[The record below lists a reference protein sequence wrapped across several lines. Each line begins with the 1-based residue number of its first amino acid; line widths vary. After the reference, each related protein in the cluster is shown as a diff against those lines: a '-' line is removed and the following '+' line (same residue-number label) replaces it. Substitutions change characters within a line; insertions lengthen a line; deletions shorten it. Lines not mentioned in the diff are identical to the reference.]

1 MVEWSPEKRAGFA
14 LAALL
19 ADDREL
25 GHVSRTVSPAV
36 IEHTRALFELPSVRD
51 KTRLVA
57 HLLSLVRPPLTA
69 VDSALPVRLAVA
81 IVGKLPRTV
90 ARTLISAAP
99 RLRTGFQVEP
109 DLLPRLLRIARRSID
124 DSRVRPRERFDGEF
138 RSS

>member
-25 GHVSRTVSPAV
+25 GHVSRAVSPAV
-36 IEHTRALFELPSVRD
+36 IEHTRTLFEQHSVRD
-51 KTRLVA
+51 KTPLIA

-69 VDSALPVRLAVA
+69 VDRALPVRLSVA
-81 IVGKLPRTV
+81 IVGKLPRTL
-90 ARTLISAAP
+90 ARTLIAAAP
-99 RLRTGFQVEP
+99 LTRAGFQVEP

-124 DSRVRPRERFDGEF
+124 DSSVRPRQPFDGESK
-138 RSS
+138 SS